1 MTARPRIG
9 SSLTF
14 LPAFLLLVSSLHAQS
29 CSTLNTVGRYV
40 VACSGFLSPAANAP
54 LVPAKILGTA
64 TADYSGTFNGSATAS
79 IGGGIVK
86 QTATGTE
93 QLNRDCTGTIT
104 YTQTLNGQPGPPLD
118 ITFVVSEGGARI
130 DGLVTDPGAVL
141 SCELR
146 RISTNFDRSDASDS
160 APGKKEADS
169 LASRVTAKAAPLKPQ
184 LEGLNTKNKEL
195 Q

>member
-9 SSLTF
+9 SPFKF
-14 LPAFLLLVSSLHAQS
+14 LPAFLLLASSLHAQS

-40 VACSGFLSPAANAP
+40 VACSGYLAP
-54 LVPAKILGTA
+54 DPKAPTALVPAKILGTA

-79 IGGGIVK
+79 IGGGIVT
-86 QTATGTE
+86 QTVTGTE

-104 YTQTLNGQPGPPLD
+104 YAQTFNGHPGPPLD

-146 RISTNFDRSDASDS
+146 RVSTNFDPSVSAS
-160 APGKKEADS
+160 AAGKKERDS
-169 LASRVTAKAAPLKPQ
+169 LVSRFTAKPASLKPQ
-184 LEGLNTKNKEL
+184 PEGLKPR
-195 Q
+195 